1 MVLYSSNNTETI
13 ETALEAVKKK
23 SPSLNVQPVT
33 GGTGTMMKRIEAEAQ
48 NPRGD
53 LFWSGGFGTLGAYRQ
68 HLQPYRPADLDKIP
82 AEFRGPD
89 DLWVGTNVHVMVLMV
104 NERQLKGL
112 AAPASWSD
120 LMQPQWKGK
129 FAITD
134 PSKSG
139 TAYMLVYG
147 LYKQFGQ
154 AGLDKIA
161 ANAVVTASS
170 GTTYK
175 GVAAGEYAAGMTLE
189 YAAQEY
195 VAGGQKEIR
204 LVYPAEGS
212 YLAPEGMF
220 IIKGAKNAQ
229 AAQALYEGL
238 LSKEAQEAQLV
249 KNFRRPTRSDV
260 AVASLT
266 TLPDLASIKIFPIS
280 QEAAAQEYEAVVAA
294 WARRWPRRSKEE
306 LGGSAPGAHWHPG
319 PASGPPPGRQAIR
332 PAASTSWRPQ
342 RAASCGSCV
351 TSTSVAPCSRCR
363 SNIRSITFSPVA
375 ASRLP
380 VGSSAN
386 SRSGFTTKARA
397 SDTRCCSPPD
407 SVRG

>member
-1 MVLYSSNNTETI
+1 
-13 ETALEAVKKK
+13 
-23 SPSLNVQPVT
+23 
-33 GGTGTMMKRIEAEAQ
+33 
-48 NPRGD
+48 
-53 LFWSGGFGTLGAYRQ
+53 
-68 HLQPYRPADLDKIP
+68 
-82 AEFRGPD
+82 
-89 DLWVGTNVHVMVLMV
+89 MVLMV

-154 AGLDKIA
+154 AGLDRIA

-195 VAGGQKEIR
+195 VAGGQKEIK

-306 LGGSAPGAHWHPG
+306 LGGSAPGAHWHRGRRPDRRQAVR
-319 PASGPPPGRQAIR
+319 PSVPPPA
-332 PAASTSWRPQ
+332 PAGG